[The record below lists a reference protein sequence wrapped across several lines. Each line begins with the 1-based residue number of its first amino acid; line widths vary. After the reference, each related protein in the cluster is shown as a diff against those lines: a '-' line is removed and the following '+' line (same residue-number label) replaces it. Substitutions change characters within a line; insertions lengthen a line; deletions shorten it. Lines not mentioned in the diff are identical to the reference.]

1 MERESFVF
9 YRSFFETIAKV
20 RSAEA
25 KAEAYEAI
33 ALYGLYGL
41 EPGKLS
47 FEADLI
53 FGMAKPQLEANFK
66 RAMNGAKGAA
76 YGSKGGRPKTPK
88 DIGVK
93 EQNPIGVIDETPKDI
108 GVKKETPNVNVNV
121 NDNANVNVNEN
132 EKGIVKG
139 KAEQPKPQTPAP
151 APIPTTSDPEIPFRY
166 GEFQNVILTD
176 VEHQR
181 LIDKYGTRASDE
193 YIERLSAYMETSGK
207 KYQGKHYSV
216 ITQWMN
222 KDNVPAI
229 SAPLSPTSDL
239 YARALKMMEEA

>member
-33 ALYGLYGL
+33 ALYGLYGI

-93 EQNPIGVIDETPKDI
+93 EQNPLGVIDKTPKDI
-108 GVKKETPNVNVNV
+108 GVKKKTPNVNVNV

-139 KAEQPKPQTPAP
+139 KEEQPKPQATTPAP
-151 APIPTTSDPEIPFRY
+151 TSKDPEIMFTF
-166 GEFQNVILTD
+166 GEFQNVQLTD
-176 VEHQR
+176 MQHKRLVE
-181 LIDKYGTRASDE
+181 KYGVRETDR
-193 YIERLSAYMETSGK
+193 YIEKLSSYMASTGK
-207 KYQGKHYSV
+207 KYKNHLAVLTGWMSKDSV
-216 ITQWMN
+216 PEIN
-222 KDNVPAI
+222 IPKPVGG
-229 SAPLSPTSDL
+229 DL
-239 YARALKMMEEA
+239 MTRAMQMLEEAGE